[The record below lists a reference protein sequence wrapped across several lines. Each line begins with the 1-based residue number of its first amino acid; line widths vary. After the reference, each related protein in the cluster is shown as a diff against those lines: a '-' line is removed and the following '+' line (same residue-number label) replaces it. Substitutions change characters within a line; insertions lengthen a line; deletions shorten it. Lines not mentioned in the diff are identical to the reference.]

1 MGGPPPPPPLEAQV
15 HHDRALATRRCSRH
29 PDTPAASGGSQN
41 QLGLV
46 PGDEAPCLLGL
57 EAAGTARGPSERS
70 SRTWRESFHPI
81 RALPTS
87 DSPGHQMEA
96 CKTSLPWALCKISP
110 RFGELAQSDARHS
123 SSSSDFLGDF
133 LRPPWSAK
141 KIETSVAAS
150 NLPSERP
157 CQLRAARWQN
167 SRNGSTTAGRTQT
180 RRPPTSLGAGASYPW
195 NPLGIYVY
203 IPRGLR
209 SLQKLR
215 ANRIPGA
222 PWAPE
227 RKFRALFRIFEPLG
241 LGPFAEI
248 RARSFCGEWRVG

>member
-1 MGGPPPPPPLEAQV
+1 LGAQV
-15 HHDRALATRRCSRH
+15 HHARALATRRCSRH
-29 PDTPAASGGSQN
+29 PDTPAAPGGHRN
-41 QLGLV
+41 KLGLV
-46 PGDEAPCLLGL
+46 PGDEAPGLLAL
-57 EAAGTARGPSERS
+57 EAAGMARGPSERS
-70 SRTWRESFHPI
+70 SRTWRESFHPL
-81 RALPTS
+81 RPLPTS
-87 DSPGHQMEA
+87 DSPGHQTEA
-96 CKTSLPWALCKISP
+96 CKTSLPRALCKISP
-110 RFGELAQSDARHS
+110 RFGELARSDARHS
-123 SSSSDFLGDF
+123 SSGSAFLGGF
-133 LRPPWSAK
+133 LRPPRSAK
-141 KIETSVAAS
+141 KFETSVAAS
-150 NLPSERP
+150 DFPSERL
-157 CQLRAARWQN
+157 CQLRAARRQR

-180 RRPPTSLGAGASYPW
+180 RRPPISLGAGASCPR

-248 RARSFCGEWRVG
+248 RARSFCGESRVGLCH

>member
-1 MGGPPPPPPLEAQV
+1 MTTILLTRSATVGHDTSQTAIPLNPRDSFSSTRSKKIRWLQSYSVANPRSPKALPSQKNRGGCTGGGGLPPPSAPPHLGAQV

-29 PDTPAASGGSQN
+29 PDTPAASGGSRN

-46 PGDEAPCLLGL
+46 PGDGAPCLLGL

-81 RALPTS
+81 RALSTS

-110 RFGELAQSDARHS
+110 RFGELARSDARHS

-141 KIETSVAAS
+141 
-150 NLPSERP
+150 
-157 CQLRAARWQN
+157 
-167 SRNGSTTAGRTQT
+167 
-180 RRPPTSLGAGASYPW
+180 
-195 NPLGIYVY
+195 
-203 IPRGLR
+203 
-209 SLQKLR
+209 
-215 ANRIPGA
+215 
-222 PWAPE
+222 
-227 RKFRALFRIFEPLG
+227 
-241 LGPFAEI
+241 
-248 RARSFCGEWRVG
+248 